1 MSIIKTLRE
10 KQGLTQ
16 ERLGEIINEKRTTIS
31 MWETAG
37 TLPHASKLPLLA
49 KTLHCTVDE
58 LLADQEM
65 KYKAKSDHI
74 A

>member
-1 MSIIKTLRE
+1 MNNIRELR
-10 KQGLTQ
+10 KKRGISQ
-16 ERLGEIINEKRTTIS
+16 EALAMAMGVRQSTVSRWDSGK
-31 MWETAG
+31 M
-37 TLPHASKLPLLA
+37 PHASKLPLLA
-49 KTLHCTVDE
+49 QTLHCTVDE